1 MMMMQTSLPIDP
13 YRAAIV
19 RAAMRGLAPLLPPQG
34 RELLLA
40 DLDATEAA
48 LHAAEARQLA
58 DRAAAV
64 AAAAARVALALR
76 K

>member
-1 MMMMQTSLPIDP
+1 MTMPSRLPIDP
-13 YRAAIV
+13 YDAAIV
-19 RAAMRGLAPLLPPQG
+19 RAAMRGLAPLLPPQR

-48 LHAAEARQLA
+48 LHAAEARELA

-64 AAAAARVALALR
+64 AAAAARVARALR
-76 K
+76 T